1 MLMLGL
7 QQVQHM
13 QVQQMWVQWVQLVQ
27 QVLQVQQQCP
37 VVSPFSREALSV
49 GQDSPALRGRSGPA

>member
-1 MLMLGL
+1 MLHHYLSGLLLYLRRACRLQVSMLMLGL

-27 QVLQVQQQCP
+27 QVPQVQQQCP
-37 VVSPFSREALSV
+37 VV
-49 GQDSPALRGRSGPA
+49 

>member
-13 QVQQMWVQWVQLVQ
+13 QVQQMWVVQWVQLVQ
-27 QVLQVQQQCP
+27 QMLQVQQQWP
-37 VVSPFSREALSV
+37 VV
-49 GQDSPALRGRSGPA
+49 

>member
-13 QVQQMWVQWVQLVQ
+13 QVQQMWVVQLVQ
-27 QVLQVQQQCP
+27 QMLQVQQQWP
-37 VVSPFSREALSV
+37 VV
-49 GQDSPALRGRSGPA
+49 

>member
-13 QVQQMWVQWVQLVQ
+13 QVQQMWVVQWVQLVQ
-27 QVLQVQQQCP
+27 QMVQVQQQWP
-37 VVSPFSREALSV
+37 VV
-49 GQDSPALRGRSGPA
+49 